1 MTTVVLRQVPRSS
14 PVHRLW
20 AGTKLIAV
28 AMLSILL
35 VVAPTWSTI
44 GIISGLLVVTAI
56 IAHVPPTAIPRPPVW
71 IWILFLIGGLINV
84 PLGFDAVLLFLRAA
98 VFAFVLLGASMM
110 IGWTTSMSDIAP
122 AAAVLGYPLKKI
134 GLPVDEWAATIALC
148 LRSLPLLIEEM
159 RVMIA
164 ARRLRPKSVLNSAA
178 DNSIVDLITAT
189 MSIAIRRA
197 SEMGEAI
204 TARGGTGQITAY
216 PSRPRLPDAIAIAVV
231 VLCCAA
237 GIAATVALG

>member
-14 PVHRLW
+14 PIHRLW

-28 AMLSILL
+28 LLISITI
-35 VVAPTWSTI
+35 VVAPSWVSI
-44 GIISGLLVVTAI
+44 GIIVGLLVVTAVVGK
-56 IAHVPPTAIPRPPVW
+56 VPPTAVPRPPLW
-71 IWILFLIGGLINV
+71 IWGLFVIGALINL
-84 PLGFDAVLLFLRAA
+84 PIGFDAVLLFLRTT

-122 AAAVLGYPLKKI
+122 AVAVLGSPLKKLK
-134 GLPVDEWAATIALC
+134 LPIDEWAATVALC

-159 RVMIA
+159 RTMIA
-164 ARRLRPKSVLNSAA
+164 ARRLRPKSVLNSAS

-197 SEMGEAI
+197 TEMGEAI
-204 TARGGTGQITAY
+204 TARGGTGQITAN
-216 PSRPRLPDAIAIAVV
+216 PSGPHWPDAAALGVV
-231 VLCCAA
+231 VLCCSAA
-237 GIAATVALG
+237 ITLTFI

>member
-1 MTTVVLRQVPRSS
+1 MTTVVLRQVPGNS
-14 PVHRLW
+14 PIHRLW

-28 AMLSILL
+28 LLISITI
-35 VVAPTWSTI
+35 VVAPSWPAI
-44 GIISGLLVVTAI
+44 GMIVGLLLVTAV
-56 IAHVPPTAIPRPPVW
+56 IARVPPTAVPRPPVW
-71 IWILFLIGGLINV
+71 IWGLFLFGALLNV
-84 PLGFDAVLLFLRAA
+84 PIGLDAVLLFLRSM
-98 VFAFVLLGASMM
+98 VFAFVLLGASVM

-122 AAAVLGYPLKKI
+122 AMAVLGSPLKK
-134 GLPVDEWAATIALC
+134 LRMPVDEWAATVALC

-159 RVMIA
+159 RTMNA
-164 ARRLRPKSVLNSAA
+164 ARKLRPKSVLNSAA

-197 SEMGEAI
+197 SEMGAAI

-216 PSRPRLPDAIAIAVV
+216 PSRPHTADAVALVVV

-237 GIAATVALG
+237 GITLTFV

>member
-14 PVHRLW
+14 PIHRLW
-20 AGTKLIAV
+20 AGTKLVAV
-28 AMLSILL
+28 LLISALL
-35 VVAPTWSTI
+35 VIAPSWPAI
-44 GIISGLLVVTAI
+44 GVVVGLLVVTAAV
-56 IAHVPPTAIPRPPVW
+56 AHVPPTAVPRPPMW
-71 IWILFLIGGLINV
+71 IWILFLIGALINV
-84 PLGFDAVLLFLRAA
+84 PLGLDAVLLFLRAT

-122 AAAVLGYPLKKI
+122 AVAVLGNPLKKL
-134 GLPVDEWAATIALC
+134 GMPVDEWAATVALC

-216 PSRPRLPDAIAIAVV
+216 PSRPHLPDALALAVV

-237 GIAATVALG
+237 GIVLTGLV